1 MINVYLV
8 IILFIIVGNYLLDIV
23 VETLNVRHAKTGLP
37 EEYGGYYDP
46 EEYKKAQNYL
56 KENTRFEIITSTITT
71 PITVAFILIGGFNF
85 VDQIARGF
93 QFGPI
98 PTGLIF
104 TGILMLASQI
114 ISIPFSAYSTF
125 VIEEKYG
132 FNQTTVRTFISDTL
146 KAWLLAAIIG
156 GTLFAVVLWFFGKA
170 GNLAWVYCWVVVVVF
185 QIVLTFLAPVVI
197 LPLFN
202 KFHPLGDGELKAAIE
217 NYARSQDF
225 KMKGVFEMDA
235 SKRSTKTNA
244 FFTGFGKFRRIVLF
258 DTLIVKHSVDELV
271 SILAHEVGHYKKQH
285 IFKSILM
292 SIITTGLMFFLISF
306 FINNEGLF
314 SAFRMQSISI
324 YAGLIF
330 FAFLYAPIN
339 MVISI
344 FSKMLSRKREYEAD
358 AYAVE
363 THGKPESMISA
374 LKKLTVDNLSNLT
387 PHPLKV
393 FLSYEHPPVL
403 ERIRAIREAEFKG
416 LIDCKKTMG
425 ATRLIIE
432 GQGMK
437 WLIFASC

>member
-1 MINVYLV
+1 MNIYLV
-8 IILFIIVGNYLLDIV
+8 IILSIIIGNYLLDIV
-23 VETLNVRHAKTGLP
+23 VETLNVRHASTDLP
-37 EEYGGYYDP
+37 EEYEGYYDP

-56 KENTRFEIITSTITT
+56 KENTRFEIIASSITT

-85 VDQIARGF
+85 VDQIARSF

-98 PTGLIF
+98 STGLVF
-104 TGILMLASQI
+104 AGILMLASQI
-114 ISIPFSAYSTF
+114 ISIPLSAYSTF

-132 FNQTTVRTFISDTL
+132 FNRTTVRTFILDIL
-146 KAWLLAAIIG
+146 KTWLLAAMIG
-156 GTLFAVVLWFFGKA
+156 GALFSIVLWFFGKA
-170 GNLAWVYCWVVVVVF
+170 GSWAWVYCWAVVIVF

-202 KFHPLGDGELKAAIE
+202 KFYPLGEGELKAAIE

-225 KMKGVFEMDA
+225 KMKGIFTMDA

-244 FFTGFGKFRRIVLF
+244 FFTGLGKFRRIVLF
-258 DTLIVKHSVDELV
+258 DTLIKKHSVDELV
-271 SILAHEVGHYKKQH
+271 SILAHETGHYKKKH

-292 SIITTGLMFFLISF
+292 STVTTGLMFFLISV
-306 FINNEGLF
+306 FINNRGLF
-314 SAFRMQSISI
+314 SAFKMQSISI
-324 YAGLIF
+324 YASLIF

-363 THGKPESMISA
+363 THRKPESMISA

-393 FLSYEHPPVL
+393 FLSYAHPPVL
-403 ERIRAIREAEFKG
+403 ERIRVIRR
-416 LIDCKKTMG
+416 MG
-425 ATRLIIE
+425 VQELH
-432 GQGMK
+432 
-437 WLIFASC
+437 